1 MNDLFL
7 IPANAKKGAL
17 IFNIFT
23 MTDLIIF
30 GIGLSISLVLLL
42 TLPIGSLPMAII
54 ALLPGL
60 LSTVLVFPLPYYH
73 NVLRFLR
80 SAFNFLM
87 NRQRYEWKGWC
98 VKDGREDNV

>member
-1 MNDLFL
+1 MNNLYL

-17 IFNIFT
+17 IFSIFT
-23 MTDLIIF
+23 MTDAIIF
-30 GIGLSISLVLLL
+30 GIGVVTSIILLL
-42 TLPIGSLPMAII
+42 TLPIGSLPIAII

-60 LSTVLVFPLPYYH
+60 IATGLVFPIPYYH

-80 SAFNFLM
+80 SAFTFLM

-98 VKDGREDNV
+98 CKDGRDDV